1 MAPRHPHPRILGVL
15 VVMLLACFPQA
26 ALADSEF
33 TFTGHGWGHGIGMGQ
48 YGAQGYALNGWTHDR
63 ILAHYYSGTTLGQAP
78 SQDVRVLL
86 QDGRQQVVVS
96 SDTGLVV
103 SDEGSAAQ
111 RQLPGP
117 VRVTVTRDSTGF
129 TLLDEAGAPLLS
141 GWVGPVALAAVSGP
155 VTLVGSA
162 IGGTVNRSYRGRL
175 RVFVNQ
181 AGALATV
188 NVVGLEG
195 YLKGVVASE
204 VPATWEPEALE
215 AQAVAARSYA
225 LATRKTGASF
235 DLYPDDRSQVYG
247 GVQAEHDST
256 TAAVDATA
264 GQTVTKD
271 GAVVVTYFSSTT
283 GGRTAN
289 IEEVFANAAPS
300 PVFVSVDDP
309 FDTIS
314 PYHDWTVTKTAAQVA
329 TGLTYLG
336 TVTALSV
343 DAYPSGRVRTVTAD
357 GSAGSVTYSG
367 ATVRSR
373 LGLRSTWFA
382 IGGPPPRVVAAT
394 QRVGDTLTLNARVD
408 GARVDLHGSALPG
421 TATLQAP
428 DSGSWHDLST
438 HAVGPDGAVAF
449 RRPFGESA
457 RYRVAQG
464 EVRSNEVAVQRATGL
479 VLRGHIG
486 GKLRGGV
493 FPAGA
498 SGTVILQHVRLGHWR
513 GIARTAVEVGG
524 RFRFPVSA
532 TRGRW
537 RALFAG
543 ASLYRSSRSPELRLP
558 DRRLQWTPTDP
569 QVAEQWGNQRIRAFD
584 YSPTLPLPTD
594 QQRVRVAVIDG
605 GIDAASPDL
614 IGPANRSA
622 VVATRRYLPGT
633 RDSIAHGTAVAGVLA
648 AQPNNG
654 IGGAGVCVPY
664 CDLID
669 LRVVGNDGSIDPRVE
684 ARAIREA
691 VSIYKVKVIN
701 LSLGGTRD
709 PNGKDDEF
717 SRLERDAVNYAIR
730 KGVVVVAAVG
740 NTTGGGGRFASYPAA
755 LPHVIGVSAIDQN
768 DVVPAFS
775 NRDSRYNDIA
785 APGVGVLATLPSTS
799 KDPTALVTGTSFAA
813 PYVSAAAAVLL
824 ARNPL
829 LTVTQVTRILERTA
843 QPLVGVGGE
852 RSSDSGFGVLDLSRA
867 LDHAADPAMAIVAD
881 EREPDNDVAISSQLL
896 SSPSGSLTGSVDQG
910 DDLTDIYGIQ
920 LLAGDALTFHVVPV
934 GTQLSGPALTTIHS
948 VWEPGSKRITTSK
961 PSKRVLA
968 APSTSTFDSQIV
980 AKKSGLYLI
989 KVQAFSFGG
998 PYTLTWNTVF
1008 G

>member
-1 MAPRHPHPRILGVL
+1 MAA
-15 VVMLLACFPQA
+15 LLLCSPQA
-26 ALADSEF
+26 ASGDSVY

-63 ILAHYYSGTTLGQAP
+63 ILAHYYSGTTLGQTS

-86 QDGRQQVVVS
+86 QDGRQQVVS
-96 SDTGLVV
+96 SSAAGLVV
-103 SDEGSAAQ
+103 SDEGGAGQ
-111 RQLPGP
+111 RELPGP
-117 VRVTVTRDSTGF
+117 ARVTVTRDATGF
-129 TLLDEAGAPLLS
+129 TLLDEAGATIVS
-141 GWVGPVALAAVSGP
+141 GWTGPVSVAAASGP

-175 RVFVNQ
+175 RVYVNQ
-181 AGALATV
+181 AGALATA

-204 VPATWEPEALE
+204 VPSTWEPEALQ

-264 GQTVTKD
+264 GQVVTKD

-289 IEEVFANAAPS
+289 IEEVFSNAAPS

-309 FDTIS
+309 YDTIS
-314 PYHDWTVTKTAAQVA
+314 PYHDWTVSKTAGQVA
-329 TGLTYLG
+329 SGLKYLG
-336 TVTALSV
+336 TVSELSV
-343 DAYPSGRVRTVTAD
+343 DAYPSGRVRTVTAA
-357 GSAGSVTYSG
+357 GSAGTVTYSG

-382 IGGPPPRVVAAT
+382 VGGPPPAVAPPLA
-394 QRVGDTLTLNARVD
+394 VGNPITLNARLD
-408 GARVDLHGSALPG
+408 GARVDLRGSALPG
-421 TATLQAP
+421 TATLQVP
-428 DSGSWHDLST
+428 GDGSWRDLST
-438 HAVGPDGAVAF
+438 HAVGPDGALSF
-449 RRPFGESA
+449 RRPFGEAA

-464 EVRSNEVAVQRATGL
+464 EIRSNVVAVQRSTGL
-479 VLRGHIG
+479 VLRGRIG
-486 GKLRGGV
+486 SRLRGGV

-498 SGTVILQHVRLGHWR
+498 SGTVVLQHVRHGHWR
-513 GIARTAVEVGG
+513 WIARTAVEAGG
-524 RFRFPVSA
+524 SFRFAVVA

-537 RALFAG
+537 RVRFVG
-543 ASLYRSSRSPELRLP
+543 SSLYRASASPELRLP
-558 DRRLQWTPTDP
+558 GRRLQWTPTDP
-569 QVAEQWGNQRIRAFD
+569 QVAEQWGNQRMRAFD

-594 QQRVRVAVIDG
+594 AQRVRVAVIDG
-605 GIDAASPDL
+605 GIDPASVDL
-614 IGPANRSA
+614 IGPAGRA
-622 VVATRRYLPGT
+622 VVVAKRSYLPGT
-633 RDSIAHGTAVAGVLA
+633 RDSIVHGTAVAGVLA
-648 AQPNNG
+648 AQPNDG

-664 CDLID
+664 CDLVD
-669 LRVVGNDGSIDPRVE
+669 LRVVGRDGSIDPRVE

-691 VSIYKVKVIN
+691 VSIYKVRVIN

-730 KGVVVVAAVG
+730 NGVVVVAAVG
-740 NTTGGGGRFASYPAA
+740 NTTGGGGRYASYPAA

-775 NRDSRYNDIA
+775 NRDARYNDIA
-785 APGVGVLATLPSTS
+785 APGVGVLTTLPSSS
-799 KDPTALVTGTSFAA
+799 KDATALVTGTSFAA
-813 PYVSAAAAVLL
+813 PFVAGAAAVLL

-829 LTVTQVTRILERTA
+829 LTVTQVTRILEQTS
-843 QPLVGVGGE
+843 QPLVGVGGV
-852 RSSDSGFGVLDLSRA
+852 RSDDSGFGVVDLSRA
-867 LDHAADPAMAIVAD
+867 LDHASDPAMAIVARE
-881 EREPDNDVAISSQLL
+881 EREPDNDVALSSQLL
-896 SSPSGSLTGSVDQG
+896 SAPSGTLTASVDRG

-920 LLAGDALTFHVVPV
+920 LLAGDQLAVSVVAAAGAQLNAPLTA
-934 GTQLSGPALTTIHS
+934 QHS
-948 VWEPGSKRITTSK
+948 VWEPGTRRITSAK
-961 PSKRVLA
+961 PSKRWVA
-968 APSTSTFDSQIV
+968 GPSTSPAEFQVV
-980 AKKSGLYLI
+980 AKKNGIYLI
-989 KVQAFSFGG
+989 KVQALDGG
-998 PYTLTWNTVF
+998 GAYTLNWTTTF